1 MKIDIRGLNWVS
13 IVDDAQVAHAD
24 DMVSN
29 DGGFCSVN
37 STKAYRAQEQRN
49 GIVLAPEILLLLFIG
64 QRSPSFLFIFYFF
77 LFLFHA
83 FSPNCGHLIRL
94 LF

>member
-49 GIVLAPEILLLLFIG
+49 GIVLAPEILLLLFTG
-64 QRSPSFLFIFYFF
+64 QRSP
-77 LFLFHA
+77 
-83 FSPNCGHLIRL
+83 
-94 LF
+94 